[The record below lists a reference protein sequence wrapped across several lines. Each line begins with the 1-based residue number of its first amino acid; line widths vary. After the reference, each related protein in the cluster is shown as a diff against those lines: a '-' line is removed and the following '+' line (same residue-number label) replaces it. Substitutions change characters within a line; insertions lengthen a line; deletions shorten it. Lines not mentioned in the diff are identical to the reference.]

1 MQRRFMSIRFKF
13 MGAYLLILFAVL
25 ILIAGVLPSV
35 MSQYFIELKTK
46 NLQKTQEI
54 IQSTL
59 EGPNDFR
66 TDESAQSKLETAA
79 QAMDINIWICTDTNV
94 TNNIRVYSYGSE
106 NSPQIANTE
115 LQPQSLQLIQDVIL
129 NKGMRPTQNAFPE
142 IFTGNTL
149 SIGYSQKYLSRV
161 NVMTSDG
168 SILSYSDTKQAAV
181 FLHISMD
188 DISTPVSGMYRIV
201 LLAML
206 ALTIVASLVIGVM
219 SNNIIYPVNQMKNAA
234 KAITNGDFSK
244 EVNISTND
252 EIGDLAQSF
261 NKMAHELQEV
271 DKLRSDFIANISHDF
286 RSPLTSIKGFL
297 EAMLDGTVPQEDY
310 AKYMQIVLDET
321 NRLTKM
327 TNNILD
333 LTKMENGQEELH
345 RSNFDINEMIVKLAI
360 GFEQRIEDKKLKMDF
375 QFLQEKLYVNA
386 DLDKIQRVVYNLIDN
401 AIKFTDEGDSIT
413 IETSIVG
420 KKAYIAVE
428 DTGRGIDEESL
439 PHVFERFHKADK
451 SRGYD
456 KKGTG
461 LGLAIVKQIML
472 NHQEDIQVTSKE
484 GQGTKFTFTLPL
496 AYKINLVEKK

>member
-168 SILSYSDTKQAAV
+168 SILIYSDTKQAAV

-188 DISTPVSGMYRIV
+188 DIYTPVSGMYRIV

-234 KAITNGDFSK
+234 KAITN
-244 EVNISTND
+244 
-252 EIGDLAQSF
+252 
-261 NKMAHELQEV
+261 
-271 DKLRSDFIANISHDF
+271 
-286 RSPLTSIKGFL
+286 
-297 EAMLDGTVPQEDY
+297 
-310 AKYMQIVLDET
+310 
-321 NRLTKM
+321 
-327 TNNILD
+327 
-333 LTKMENGQEELH
+333 
-345 RSNFDINEMIVKLAI
+345 
-360 GFEQRIEDKKLKMDF
+360 
-375 QFLQEKLYVNA
+375 
-386 DLDKIQRVVYNLIDN
+386 
-401 AIKFTDEGDSIT
+401 
-413 IETSIVG
+413 
-420 KKAYIAVE
+420 
-428 DTGRGIDEESL
+428 
-439 PHVFERFHKADK
+439 
-451 SRGYD
+451 
-456 KKGTG
+456 
-461 LGLAIVKQIML
+461 
-472 NHQEDIQVTSKE
+472 
-484 GQGTKFTFTLPL
+484 
-496 AYKINLVEKK
+496 